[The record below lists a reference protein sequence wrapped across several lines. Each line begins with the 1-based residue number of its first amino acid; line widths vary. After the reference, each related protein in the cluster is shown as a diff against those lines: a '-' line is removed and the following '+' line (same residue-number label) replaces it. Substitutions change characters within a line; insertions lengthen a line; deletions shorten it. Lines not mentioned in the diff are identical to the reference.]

1 MTAYLILTLITGQI
15 VPLEMAYDGCKLAA
29 EQFKAGAA
37 GYFELN
43 GATVKI
49 SNMTCEVKT

>member
-1 MTAYLILTLITGQI
+1 MTAILLLTLITGQQI
-15 VPLEMAYDGCKLAA
+15 PLEMSLEGCKQAA
-29 EQFKAGAA
+29 SQFQAGAP

-43 GATVKI
+43 GARVKI

>member
-1 MTAYLILTLITGQI
+1 MTAILLLTLITGQQI
-15 VPLEMAYDGCKLAA
+15 PLEMSFEGCKQAA
-29 EQFKAGAA
+29 AQFQAGTP

-49 SNMTCEVKT
+49 SNMTCEVKA